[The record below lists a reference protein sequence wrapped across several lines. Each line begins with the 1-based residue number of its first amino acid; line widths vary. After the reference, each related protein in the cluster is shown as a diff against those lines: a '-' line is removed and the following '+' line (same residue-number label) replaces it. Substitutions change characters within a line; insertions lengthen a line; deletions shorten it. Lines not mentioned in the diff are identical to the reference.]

1 MQAQST
7 TVNAAGA
14 RPVSCDI
21 LVLERFVN
29 AYDAVREAILLL
41 DAAQSLID
49 LSGGVVGSLAGSD
62 GDELTN
68 QVSALIN
75 SARFNLN
82 PIKTAFARGNL
93 GEIGGAA

>member
-29 AYDAVREAILLL
+29 AYDTVREAILLL

-49 LSGGVVGSLAGSD
+49 ISGGVVGSLAGD
-62 GDELTN
+62 EGDELTN

-75 SARFNLN
+75 GARFSLI
-82 PIKTAFARGNL
+82 PIKAVLAHGDL
-93 GEIGGAA
+93 VHIEGAA